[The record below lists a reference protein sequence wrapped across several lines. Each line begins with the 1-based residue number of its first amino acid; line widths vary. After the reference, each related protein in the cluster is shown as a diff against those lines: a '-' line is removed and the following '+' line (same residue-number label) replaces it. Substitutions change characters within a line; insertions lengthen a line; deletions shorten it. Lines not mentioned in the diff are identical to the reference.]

1 MINLAPWHDV
11 LIASSA
17 AAATLAGLILTA
29 MAVNIDAILKYP
41 SLPPRAGSAIGS
53 LVYVL
58 VLNVAALI
66 PGATPTILG
75 WVTLVVLLAPLA
87 IQVDVM
93 VRQLQIRPRQS
104 FGRLWSKVALGL
116 GQVVPFIVSGALL
129 LAGSSL
135 GLTWMLIGSMAVFV
149 VLGRQRVGA
158 ARRDPPL
165 TRLGRRGHR
174 GSWHQKYLSTVLDI
188 LVSIRTGVLNS
199 THVFD
204 RRASD

>member
-1 MINLAPWHDV
+1 VINLAAWHDV

-66 PGATPTILG
+66 PGATASTLG
-75 WVTLVVLLAPLA
+75 WLTLGVLLAPLA

-93 VRQLQIRPRQS
+93 VRQLQIRPPQS
-104 FGRLWSKVALGL
+104 FSRLWSKVALGV
-116 GQVVPFIVSGALL
+116 GQVGPFVVSGILFL
-129 LAGSSL
+129 DGSTL
-135 GLTWMLIGSMAVFV
+135 GLTWMIIGSITVFV
-149 VLGRQRVGA
+149 GSVVTSWVLLVEI
-158 ARRDPPL
+158 RR
-165 TRLGRRGHR
+165 
-174 GSWHQKYLSTVLDI
+174 
-188 LVSIRTGVLNS
+188 
-199 THVFD
+199 
-204 RRASD
+204 

>member
-29 MAVNIDAILKYP
+29 MAVNIDAILKIP

-66 PGATPTILG
+66 PGGTSSALG
-75 WVTLVVLLAPLA
+75 WVTIVVLLGPLA
-87 IQVDVM
+87 IQADVM
-93 VRQLQIRPRQS
+93 VRQVQIRPPQGFVRI
-104 FGRLWSKVALGL
+104 WSKVALGV
-116 GQVVPFIVSGALL
+116 GQVAPFVVSGILLL
-129 LAGSSL
+129 LADSGP

-149 VLGRQRVGA
+149 GSVVNAWVLLVEI
-158 ARRDPPL
+158 RR
-165 TRLGRRGHR
+165 
-174 GSWHQKYLSTVLDI
+174 
-188 LVSIRTGVLNS
+188 
-199 THVFD
+199 
-204 RRASD
+204 

>member
-1 MINLAPWHDV
+1 VINLAPWHDV

-58 VLNVAALI
+58 VLNVSALI
-66 PGATPTILG
+66 PGVTPTVLG
-75 WVTLVVLLAPLA
+75 WLTLGVLLAPLA

-93 VRQLQIRPRQS
+93 VRQLQIQPPQS
-104 FGRLWSKVALGL
+104 FGRIWSKVALGV
-116 GQVVPFIVSGALL
+116 GQVAPFIVSGVLL

-149 VLGRQRVGA
+149 GSVVNAWVLLVEI
-158 ARRDPPL
+158 RR
-165 TRLGRRGHR
+165 
-174 GSWHQKYLSTVLDI
+174 
-188 LVSIRTGVLNS
+188 
-199 THVFD
+199 
-204 RRASD
+204 